1 MNYDVLHNFI
11 SPVTGRVLSDPDY
24 VLVGDKQGIATPS
37 PILIDLRLDL
47 ENLTEH
53 YDRLVT
59 ADFIIG
65 HPNKEI
71 PGAQV
76 LSTMEDGFMY
86 NTGGIVS
93 TINTPPLP
101 DLQFNNIWIGDVNNR
116 PTEIPY
122 NAAPDNATYI
132 LQTPS
137 AGLTNSQALNELG
150 GGILKTTP
158 LSNGAISIASGGKV
172 PIVNDYVRPI
182 DLVEEIEA
190 ANAFATAEAAAAEA
204 AAIAAST
211 LYFNEQMLPFSAIP
225 LVPAGAAI
233 TTAIAA
239 AVLPKE
245 DKTAHDAD
253 INAVN
258 DRIDNLSV
266 NLVGDVLGSGLI
278 SSPVATVF
286 KPNPVFTGNE
296 SMTIPVGTDEQRPE
310 TLTPGMIRFN
320 TSL

>member
-1 MNYDVLHNFI
+1 MRYDVLHNFI
-11 SPVTGRVLSDPDY
+11 SPVTGRVLSETNY
-24 VLVGDKQGIATPS
+24 VLVGDKQGITTPS

-71 PGAQV
+71 PNAQV
-76 LSTMEDGFMY
+76 LSSLDNGFIY
-86 NTGGIVS
+86 NTAGIVS
-93 TINTPPLP
+93 TVEIPPLP
-101 DLQFNNIWIGDVNNR
+101 DLQFNHIWIGDVNNR

-122 NAAPDNATYI
+122 SAAPDDATYI

-137 AGLTNSQALNELG
+137 ASLPNAQALNELG
-150 GGILKTTP
+150 GGILKTTL
-158 LSNGAISIASGGKV
+158 LSNGAISIASGGKIPV
-172 PIVNDYVRPI
+172 INDYVRPI
-182 DLVEEIEA
+182 DLQEEILETR
-190 ANAFATAEAAAAEA
+190 AFATAEAAAAEA
-204 AAIAAST
+204 SAIAAGIA
-211 LYFNEQMLPFSAIP
+211 YFTEQMLPFSVVP

-233 TTAIAA
+233 TAAIAA

-245 DKTAHDAD
+245 DKTDHDAD

-266 NLVGDVLGSGLI
+266 NLVGDVLGSGLL
-278 SSPVATVF
+278 SAPVITVF
-286 KPNPVFTGNE
+286 KANPVFTGNE
-296 SMTIPVGTDEQRPE
+296 SMTMPSGTSAQRPIS
-310 TLTPGMIRFN
+310 LTPGMIRFN